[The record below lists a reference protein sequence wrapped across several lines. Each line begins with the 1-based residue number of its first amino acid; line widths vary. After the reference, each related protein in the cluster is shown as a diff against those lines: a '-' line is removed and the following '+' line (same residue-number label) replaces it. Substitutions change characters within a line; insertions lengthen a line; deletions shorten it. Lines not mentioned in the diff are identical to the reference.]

1 MPEEKPRVVQEYVP
15 GKQVTLAHL
24 IAHPDV
30 RLAEKLGLT
39 AGQAIGIMTITPSEG
54 AIIAADRA
62 VKIAAVEVGFVDRFT
77 GSLVITGP
85 VGAVETALREA
96 TAFLGRELGFQAAPL
111 TRS

>member
-1 MPEEKPRVVQEYVP
+1 MPAEKPRVVQEYVP

-24 IAHPDV
+24 IAHPDA
-30 RLAEKLGLT
+30 RLVEKLGL
-39 AGQAIGIMTITPSEG
+39 AGGQAIGIMTITPSEA

-62 VKIAAVEVGFVDRFT
+62 TKVAAVEVGFVDRFT

-96 TAFLGRELGFQAAPL
+96 SSFLGRVLGFQAAPL